1 MAVSPNQIAPPPAG
15 SAQPAAAT
23 PALCSW
29 EEFRLYFETTEKVI
43 DRRHA
48 LNSWNYGIC
57 LATLT
62 ASGLMANWA
71 VAASGLRLVVLA
83 GVAVLAGMGFL
94 LCLFWVGQI
103 RDAKLLNNAKFA
115 VLQDMAPLLA
125 FPDGVRSHEPLA
137 KEWAMLT
144 SQGATESRAGLR
156 IRVLKSSSAEFLLPR
171 AFMAVFGLIVAVVL
185 MLCVF
190 NRGVL
195 TKDALAFPASN
206 VQAPAR

>member
-1 MAVSPNQIAPPPAG
+1 MAVPLAQIDPPLPGA
-15 SAQPAAAT
+15 AQPAAAS
-23 PALCSW
+23 PARCSW

-62 ASGLMANWA
+62 ASGLLANWA
-71 VAASGLRLVVLA
+71 AAASGLRLIVLA

-115 VLQDMAPLLA
+115 VLQEMAPLLI
-125 FPDGVRSHEPLA
+125 FPDGARSYEPLVR
-137 KEWAMLT
+137 EWAML
-144 SQGATESRAGLR
+144 SNQGATEARAGLR

-171 AFMAVFGLIVAVVL
+171 AFMAVFGLIIAVVAV
-185 MLCVF
+185 LCMF
-190 NRGVL
+190 NSAVL
-195 TKDALAFPASN
+195 TKGAFAFPASN
-206 VQAPAR
+206 AQVLAK

>member
-1 MAVSPNQIAPPPAG
+1 MAIPLAHTDPPSSSAARPAR
-15 SAQPAAAT
+15 
-23 PALCSW
+23 CSW

-62 ASGLMANWA
+62 ASGLLANWA
-71 VAASGLRLVVLA
+71 VATNGLRLIVLA

-115 VLQDMAPLLA
+115 VLQDMAPLLI
-125 FPDGVRSHEPLA
+125 FQDGAMSYEPLA
-137 KEWAMLT
+137 KEWAMLKG
-144 SQGATESRAGLR
+144 QGATESRSGLR
-156 IRVLKSSSAEFLLPR
+156 IQVLKSSSAEFLLPK

-185 MLCVF
+185 ALCVF

-195 TKDALAFPASN
+195 TKNALAFPASN
-206 VQAPAR
+206 VQAPAK